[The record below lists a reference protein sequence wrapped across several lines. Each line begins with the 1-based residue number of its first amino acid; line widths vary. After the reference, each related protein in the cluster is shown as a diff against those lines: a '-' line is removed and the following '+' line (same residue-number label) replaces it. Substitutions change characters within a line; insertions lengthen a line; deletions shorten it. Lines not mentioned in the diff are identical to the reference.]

1 MTADERLNRI
11 QAKLGRAKR
20 HLSDLE
26 IEVRTFLAS
35 HPYEIAARRDART
48 REVVY
53 YATRVDD
60 VPLTI
65 AVITADV
72 LQNLRKSLDHLACE
86 LVFVAGSSPTRNS
99 GFPIFGSAAIY
110 KAQAP
115 EKVQGM
121 RKNAVDVI
129 DAIKPYKGGND
140 TLWRLHGLGNIDK
153 HRLLMTVGLAYR
165 FQSVTPK
172 VLAYLSKAWS
182 GRAGAWPTPEAAPSS
197 LIEYERRHSPLSVG
211 DVLFIDTLDGELNEQ
226 SEFSFD
232 VAFGEGKIASGLLL
246 LETLKQM
253 VDTVDNVICEFG
265 PLLT

>member
-11 QAKLGRAKR
+11 QAKFGRAKR

-26 IEVRTFLAS
+26 IEVRSFLAS
-35 HPYEIAARRDART
+35 HPYEIATRRDTQT

-60 VPLTI
+60 VPLAI

-86 LVFVAGSSPTRNS
+86 LVLAAGSSPTRNS
-99 GFPIFGSAAIY
+99 GFPIFGSIAIY

-121 RKNAVDVI
+121 RKDAVDAI
-129 DAIKPYKGGND
+129 DAIRPYKGGND
-140 TLWRLHGLGNIDK
+140 TLWRLHGLNNIDK
-153 HRLLMTVGLAYR
+153 HRLLITVGLAYR

-172 VLAYLSKAWS
+172 VLAYLGKAWS
-182 GRAGAWPTPEAAPSS
+182 GRAGAWPTPESAPSS
-197 LIEYERRHSPLSVG
+197 LIEYERRHSPLNVG
-211 DVLFIDTLDGELNEQ
+211 DVLFIDAFDNEVH
-226 SEFSFD
+226 EPMKFSFD
-232 VAFGEGKIASGLLL
+232 VAIGEGKIANGLLL

-253 VDTVDNVICEFG
+253 VDMVDNVICG
-265 PLLT
+265 LRPLLT